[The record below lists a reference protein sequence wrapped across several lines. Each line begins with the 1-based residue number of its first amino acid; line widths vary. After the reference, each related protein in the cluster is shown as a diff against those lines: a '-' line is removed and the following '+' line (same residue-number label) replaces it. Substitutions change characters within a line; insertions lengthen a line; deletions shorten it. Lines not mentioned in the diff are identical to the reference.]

1 MSGSTYES
9 CSPGAGCSH
18 GGLSNGSGGA
28 DGDGSRDSSGA
39 ACAGLPV
46 LCHAGLPSQ
55 VFGAHAA
62 VT

>member
-18 GGLSNGSGGA
+18 GGQSNSSRGTGS
-28 DGDGSRDSSGA
+28 DGSRDSSRA